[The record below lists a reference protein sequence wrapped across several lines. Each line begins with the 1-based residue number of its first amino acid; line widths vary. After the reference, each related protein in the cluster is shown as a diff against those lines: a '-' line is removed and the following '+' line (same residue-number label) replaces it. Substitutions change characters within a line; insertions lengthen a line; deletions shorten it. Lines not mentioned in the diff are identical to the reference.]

1 MKIFINKENALFR
14 HLPNTSTYFYFLCL
28 NAAVRKEWAHAC
40 YVLFRGTTYF
50 FFLSILGAQ
59 PIYLDNGKKL
69 SFLFEKEEIVELLA
83 NLR

>member
-1 MKIFINKENALFR
+1 MHAM
-14 HLPNTSTYFYFLCL
+14 FYLG
-28 NAAVRKEWAHAC
+28 AQPI
-40 YVLFRGTTYF
+40 F